1 MDSAYISTLSAL
13 AGTAI
18 GGVTSF
24 ATSWITQHTQ
34 SRLARLTAERAR
46 RDELYS
52 KFLEEVARLYSHAAT
67 EEKIDHSNLVG
78 IYALR
83 GRILLQSSSEVAESA
98 DAVIK
103 VLIDLYIAPNRSD
116 EEWRKALDDKA
127 HDPMIA
133 FSEAC
138 RRELRELR

>member
-78 IYALR
+78 TYALR
-83 GRILLQSSSEVAESA
+83 GRILPQSSPEVAESA

-133 FSEAC
+133 FFPRHVDGS
-138 RRELRELR
+138 